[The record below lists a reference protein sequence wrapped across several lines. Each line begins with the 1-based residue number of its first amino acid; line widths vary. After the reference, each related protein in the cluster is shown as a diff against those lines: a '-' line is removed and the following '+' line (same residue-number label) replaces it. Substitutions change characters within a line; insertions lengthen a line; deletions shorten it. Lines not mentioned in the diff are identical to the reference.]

1 MSELELG
8 ALGKSS
14 LTCAIDDLKKY
25 VEIKDYSEA
34 HLLAERI
41 LLFLDTKFLP
51 TLPERVEALKYYG
64 TGDEGVELFRATCG
78 LCCRMYCMGQCD
90 WAEKL
95 YSWAAELAA
104 ESKSYQEDEIPGEM
118 DDFEHGEWSIQ

>member
-8 ALGKSS
+8 ALGKSA

-51 TLPERVEALKYYG
+51 ALPERVEALKYYG
-64 TGDEGVELFRATCG
+64 AGGEGGELFRSTCG
-78 LCCRMYCMGQCD
+78 LCCRMYGMGQCD

-95 YSWAAELAA
+95 YSWAADLAA
-104 ESKSYQEDEIPGEM
+104 ESKSDQEDERPGEM
-118 DDFEHGEWSIQ
+118 DDFERGVWDTQ